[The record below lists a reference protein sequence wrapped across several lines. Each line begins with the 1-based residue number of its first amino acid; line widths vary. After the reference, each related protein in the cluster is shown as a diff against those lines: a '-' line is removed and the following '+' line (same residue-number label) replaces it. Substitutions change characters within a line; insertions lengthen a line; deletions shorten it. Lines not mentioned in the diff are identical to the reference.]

1 MKKNPMT
8 VLLVLLFVAVTAAL
22 LPMTVS
28 ASELNIAVVVDGTRL
43 EFDVPPAV
51 VNQRTMVPMR
61 MIFEFLGAGVEW
73 IPEENGIRATTE
85 TLDLYMQ
92 LGNPEMTI
100 NGEVHT
106 LDAPPYA
113 TDGRTLVPLRAVA
126 EAFSAQVGWVQ
137 ESATVVIETPDGKYA
152 EARDCTLDETVDPYH
167 LRTTNSDVEYFDLT
181 LKNNKLQVT
190 CFTTNPKMQSFAV
203 RINQGDLLTPTDVRT
218 GKETV
223 TTINLKELTIPD
235 RAVLEI
241 YTKDDDETS
250 YWSYVY
256 RCLYIEKVNGVYQFA
271 ASRMWEHNRSV
282 LGEWVDPRTYLAG
295 EGEIPEAVAE
305 LSDSICE
312 GITDDY
318 QKLLAIHDWVAENLY
333 YDMDDYYNTGSHSYA
348 GVDDLLVGKR
358 SVCQGYADLMTLL
371 VRAQNIPCRQIIGYA
386 LGMSATG
393 YWTDDNVDRTTS
405 NHAWNQAYVDHRWI
419 NLDATWDSDNVYE
432 NAEYVY
438 GGIDYHLYFDTANLF
453 LSYSHKILSID

>member
-1 MKKNPMT
+1 MKT
-8 VLLVLLFVAVTAAL
+8 LRLLLLVLLTTGL
-22 LPMTVS
+22 LLCLPMTVS
-28 ASELNIAVVVDGTRL
+28 AAEMNISVIVDGTQL

-61 MIFEFLGAGVEW
+61 YIFEFLGAQVEW
-73 IPEENGIRATTE
+73 IPEESGIRATTE

-100 NGEVHT
+100 NGEVYT

-137 ESATVVIETPDGKYA
+137 ETTTVVIETPDGKYA
-152 EARDCTLDETVDPYH
+152 EALDCTLDETVDPYH
-167 LRTTNSDVEYFDLT
+167 LCTTKSDVEYFDLT
-181 LKNNKLQVT
+181 LKNNRLNVVCMTK
-190 CFTTNPKMQSFAV
+190 NPKMQQFAI
-203 RINQGDLLTPTDVRT
+203 RINQGDLLEVTDVRT
-218 GKETV
+218 GKETAASV
-223 TTINLKELTIPD
+223 NLDELTIPD

-256 RCLYIEKVNGVYQFA
+256 RSLYIEKVGGVYQFA
-271 ASRMWEHNRSV
+271 ASRMWEHNTAI
-282 LGEWVDPRTYLAG
+282 LGEWIDPRTYLPA
-295 EGEIPEAVAE
+295 EGSIPEAIAA
-305 LSDSICE
+305 LSNTICD
-312 GITDDY
+312 GITDEY
-318 QKLLAIHDWVAENLY
+318 EKLLTIHDWVAENLY
-333 YDMDDYYNTGSHSYA
+333 YDMDDYRNSGSHSYA
-348 GVDDLLVGKR
+348 GVEDLLVGKR
-358 SVCQGYADLMTLL
+358 SVCQGYADLLTML
-371 VRAQNIPCRQIIGYA
+371 VRAQGIPCRQISGYA

-393 YWTDDNVDRTTS
+393 YWTDDNVDRTAS
-405 NHAWNQAYVDHRWI
+405 NHAWNQAYVNHRWV

-432 NAEYVY
+432 NGEYIY
-438 GGIDYHLYFDTANLF
+438 GGIDYYLYFDTANLF